1 MPFTFN
7 EADWTPQSIRILQ
20 IALLECER
28 DGSGQATR
36 AGVGELCVACLMEDN
51 NFLAETFK
59 AYGLSV
65 ADLRNGI
72 FYKPPSKQL
81 PA

>member
-1 MPFTFN
+1 MPFIFN
-7 EADWTPQSIRILQ
+7 ECAWTPQAIRIMQ

-36 AGVGELCVACLMEDN
+36 CGVGEFCAACLMEDN
-51 NFLAETFK
+51 NFLAEAFK
-59 AYGLSV
+59 ANGLTV

-72 FYKPPSKQL
+72 FFKPPPK
-81 PA
+81 P